1 MGLENAGSLLK
12 QFFAKDFK
20 LKIIVLLGILGMAL
34 ILLSQFAD
42 SDSAG
47 QSQPQITGGAEFANL
62 EYITQLEER
71 LQNLISQI
79 DGVGRNKV
87 MITLESGTEYVFA
100 QEQRRNTDTTH
111 PGSGEILA
119 GGRTQESVEQRFILV
134 DTEFGRREAL
144 VLTRIPPRV
153 QGVIIV
159 CEGASNPVVEQKL
172 ISVVTTAL
180 GIPSTRVSVVP
191 IY

>member
-1 MGLENAGSLLK
+1 MGLENAGSLLR

-20 LKIIVLLGILGMAL
+20 LKIIVLLGILGMVL
-34 ILLSQFAD
+34 ILVSQFTD
-42 SDSAG
+42 DDQAG
-47 QSQPQITGGAEFANL
+47 QGQPQTGNAEFASQD
-62 EYITQLEER
+62 YVAQLEER

-87 MITLESGTEYVFA
+87 MITLESGVEYVYA
-100 QEQRRNTDTTH
+100 QEQRRSTDTTH
-111 PGSGEILA
+111 SGGGEIPA
-119 GGRTQESVEQRFILV
+119 GSRTQENVEQRFILV

-144 VLTRIPPRV
+144 VLTRIPPRI

-159 CEGASNPVVEQKL
+159 CEGANNPVVEQKL

-191 IY
+191 IS